1 MMKTYDKPCI
11 IGIMDESKEIKTDEE
26 FKWKEIYKRSYF
38 EDTDEACDSNHGIVI
53 SWDFI

>member
-1 MMKTYDKPCI
+1 MGNLNGRK
-11 IGIMDESKEIKTDEE
+11 
-26 FKWKEIYKRSYF
+26 FNKRSYF

>member
-26 FKWKEIYKRSYF
+26 FNSWREI
-38 EDTDEACDSNHGIVI
+38 
-53 SWDFI
+53 